1 MVVQRLMREF
11 IKSIDWLVK
20 VGFLTSIALIVA
32 SFILPPAGIIDTSVL
47 KGIGEIDLFTTI
59 LAFIYKLPDYIK
71 AGVSAKL
78 TRGSTT
84 IELSGEEH
92 KQD

>member
-1 MVVQRLMREF
+1 MVGEKLMKEF

-20 VGFLTSIALIVA
+20 LGFITSLALLIA
-32 SFILPPAGIIDTSVL
+32 SFILPPAGIIDPSVL
-47 KGIGEIDLFTTI
+47 KGIGEIDLFTTV

-78 TRGSTT
+78 THGTTT
-84 IELSGEEH
+84 IELSGDEH